1 MPQGFTVPEE
11 AQLNQ
16 APRLLSSELGLRL
29 AEWWLPADRETAR
42 TPNFDIASTCT
53 IDAKAGLLL
62 IEAKAHDVEL
72 KKEQAGRSLKGDA
85 SEDRKEAHKT
95 IGAAI
100 EDARKGLSLA
110 TSLQWNIS
118 RDTHYQMSNRFA
130 WMWKLAELGK
140 PVVLIYLG
148 FLNATEMA
156 NRGAPFPDHAS
167 WESLVL
173 EHSKPLFPR
182 AVWNRRWLVNGVA
195 LIPLIKSIEIPFDK
209 TPDA

>member
-16 APRLLSSELGLRL
+16 APRLLSPELGLRL
-29 AEWWLPADRETAR
+29 AEWWLPSGRGTAT
-42 TPNFDIASTCT
+42 TPNFDVASTCT
-53 IDAKAGLLL
+53 IDGKPGLLL

-72 KKEQAGRSLKGDA
+72 KKEEAGRNLSDDA

-95 IGAAI
+95 IGMAI

-130 WMWKLAELGK
+130 WTWKLVELGM

-156 NRGAPFPDHAS
+156 DRGTPFTDHAS

-173 EHSKPLFPR
+173 AHSKPLFPR
-182 AVWNRRWLVNGVA
+182 AVWNQRWLVNCGA
-195 LIPLIKSIEIPFDK
+195 LIPLIESIEVPFEK
-209 TPDA
+209 MLDA